1 MAPAIHSLR
10 FNLPTPK
17 PAIIGVP
24 GAQLVP
30 LGPYGK
36 ELRWDPGIGGTAKHE
51 HLAECD
57 YLRRLALAASHLAPR
72 PRSSPLR
79 SHLRT
84 KVDTQDAGPR
94 RAAV

>member
-1 MAPAIHSLR
+1 MSSWEQVAVAPAIHSLR

-36 ELRWDPGIGGTAKHE
+36 ELRWDPTP
-51 HLAECD
+51 D
-57 YLRRLALAASHLAPR
+57 
-72 PRSSPLR
+72 
-79 SHLRT
+79 LRT
-84 KVDTQDAGPR
+84 KVGDKVRHTIH
-94 RAAV
+94 

>member
-1 MAPAIHSLR
+1 MEPAIHSLR

-36 ELRWDPGIGGTAKHE
+36 ELRWDPTP
-51 HLAECD
+51 D
-57 YLRRLALAASHLAPR
+57 
-72 PRSSPLR
+72 
-79 SHLRT
+79 LRT
-84 KVDTQDAGPR
+84 KVGDKVRLDQVPL
-94 RAAV
+94 RAASFAKQPL